1 MNKKLFSEATAKK
14 LMIGGVIGF
23 VSSIVLS
30 LATVFTLYSKVG
42 NCGFGNTTGS
52 CKTDNFTWQTIAA
65 HIGLVLA
72 YVSIAAIVIGVLMI
86 IAVSIKAKQQQIAV
100 PLTGAPS
107 PVRTINTKRLFIKT
121 LALIAA
127 FFVSTFIAIMIV
139 ISIVPALSSTKD
151 TNKQGHI
158 FAYIIIPVYP
168 LVGGFSVYFTNK
180 YLNKKLK

>member
-1 MNKKLFSEATAKK
+1 
-14 LMIGGVIGF
+14 
-23 VSSIVLS
+23 
-30 LATVFTLYSKVG
+30 
-42 NCGFGNTTGS
+42 
-52 CKTDNFTWQTIAA
+52 
-65 HIGLVLA
+65 VLA

-86 IAVSIKAKQQQIAV
+86 IAVSVKAKQQQATT
-100 PLTGAPS
+100 PLMGAPT
-107 PVRTINTKRLFIKT
+107 PVRTINTKHLLIKT

-127 FFVSTFIAIMIV
+127 FFVSTFIAIMV
-139 ISIVPALSSTKD
+139 VVSVVPVFSSTKD